1 MTNLF
6 DVLDLPR
13 SLLIEPSAVEAAWE
27 DVTRN
32 DHPDVSD
39 TERDTADANQARN
52 VLTDPVTR
60 LEHWLALH
68 EIELRRDQ
76 SISPELMDLFAK
88 LNPVLSEADAVIA
101 KMKKASTALAK
112 AMLAK
117 DAAAV
122 QLKIQELLGEIMSM
136 KNQVIGRYGE
146 FEKSAGAGDFTEASE
161 SLAQLKFLK
170 KWEQQGQT
178 RLLTLLS
185 A

>member
-6 DVLDLPR
+6 DVLGLPR
-13 SLLIEPSAVEAAWE
+13 SLLVEPSAVEAAWE
-27 DVTRN
+27 KVTRS
-32 DHPDVSD
+32 DHPDVSE
-39 TERDTADANQARN
+39 TERDAADANQARN
-52 VLTDPVTR
+52 VLADPVTR
-60 LEHWLALH
+60 LEHWFALH
-68 EIELRRDQ
+68 EVELRRDQ

-112 AMLAK
+112 AMFAK
-117 DAAAV
+117 DTAAV

-136 KNQVIGRYGE
+136 KNQVIGRYAE
-146 FEKSAGAGDFTEASE
+146 FEKAAETGDFTEASE

-170 KWEQQGQT
+170 KWEQQGQA